1 MCMFG
6 TLVALIASAAVR
18 RLELTATEAAV
29 TGRYSFPGG
38 EPEATCKACHAVM
51 EHVQRSHLAHIKNSS
66 QRATRSVDA
75 ARRDRMANIQALL
88 DPRSCRAAM
97 SHFQLV
103 RASESSNEG
112 LFQYQEAGETTAD
125 TPTPTG
131 VPSDPD
137 EAVKRWA
144 RHELVLIC
152 ETMLEEYEVELA
164 ELLASG
170 VLEESPLE
178 PPSAPGVPA
187 SGLPQLVCKQKL
199 TLCVTVRH
207 SSARPRGRPPLPHDE
222 LDRVQSAFFAL
233 DKDMDG
239 ALSRKEVAR
248 LVDKVRKQQ
257 QTDPSQKE
265 PLLDKP
271 DYLHNIF
278 STLDTNRDGSISM
291 REYMGSWIAGSVARM
306 GEGGEKG
313 LLGDAPALGRFQ
325 ALRVLLGSGLG
336 LLLRDLGIL
345 VITIATVYLC
355 GLVFRLW

>member
-1 MCMFG
+1 M
-6 TLVALIASAAVR
+6 
-18 RLELTATEAAV
+18 
-29 TGRYSFPGG
+29 
-38 EPEATCKACHAVM
+38 
-51 EHVQRSHLAHIKNSS
+51 
-66 QRATRSVDA
+66 
-75 ARRDRMANIQALL
+75 
-88 DPRSCRAAM
+88 
-97 SHFQLV
+97 
-103 RASESSNEG
+103 
-112 LFQYQEAGETTAD
+112 
-125 TPTPTG
+125 
-131 VPSDPD
+131 
-137 EAVKRWA
+137 
-144 RHELVLIC
+144 
-152 ETMLEEYEVELA
+152 
-164 ELLASG
+164 
-170 VLEESPLE
+170 
-178 PPSAPGVPA
+178 
-187 SGLPQLVCKQKL
+187 
-199 TLCVTVRH
+199 
-207 SSARPRGRPPLPHDE
+207 PHDE